1 MDSREE
7 RQLARD
13 TLREIELLL
22 SLPVWGK
29 LVGVIQAQVDAL
41 QSQILNSPINSLGD
55 VATIER
61 AKGALEGRLS
71 LTRTIETWQEE
82 MNYIVNRKVSDV

>member
-55 VATIER
+55 VAQIEK
-61 AKGALEGRLS
+61 AKGSLEGRLS